1 VTAARALGLFAGAEI
16 PRTAAGT
23 PAAESGGLQ
32 ALSDFVEGSVPE
44 ADRNRISEV
53 LLRILNGS
61 LFELAQITRESA
73 GLPPLKADEATSR
86 FMTQAVLSLSDA
98 AFYPAP
104 VMIQLAGFDQVQAS
118 VFQMARAPGKKLV
131 YLGAVLLIIGVFA
144 MLYIRERRL
153 WVWLAPADGGGTKLQ
168 AALSTTRRTLD
179 VDAEFSQL
187 RTALLALPPK
197 DTPA

>member
-1 VTAARALGLFAGAEI
+1 VA
-16 PRTAAGT
+16 
-23 PAAESGGLQ
+23 GGLP
-32 ALSDFVEGSVPE
+32 ALSAFIEREVRDDERTKV
-44 ADRNRISEV
+44 SEV

-61 LFELAQITRESA
+61 LFELAQLTREAA
-73 GLPPLKADEATSR
+73 GLPPLKADEDTSR

-98 AFYPAP
+98 SLYPAP
-104 VMIQLAGFDQVQAS
+104 VMIQLSSFEQVQAS
-118 VFQMARAPGKKLV
+118 VFQMARAPGKNLV

-187 RTALLALPPK
+187 RTALLAAPPK
-197 DTPA
+197 DNPA